1 MASSCNAFGR
11 RDGCIE
17 TGRLGTAGASRNHSH
32 SGPRAGR
39 ISDRAHTADATEAPS
54 RTGKRLGGAH
64 VRPFPGRRR
73 SFLSAARFRRAYY
86 GGVLRTGVY
95 TYRDIDGYGRSRRP
109 GAQLRAHRPTGRGDP
124 GRLFSGQPGWQHM
137 PKAPAS
143 VLEVDWRQIKRWGID
158 PNQIPP
164 DAVISFRPLRFGRRT
179 ATLWWAP

>member
-39 ISDRAHTADATEAPS
+39 ISDRAHHCRCYRSTFANWEATRWCS
-54 RTGKRLGGAH
+54 RSA
-64 VRPFPGRRR
+64 FSGRRR

-86 GGVLRTGVY
+86 GGVSAPVYTPIETLMGTGVV
-95 TYRDIDGYGRSRRP
+95 GGRVLSYE
-109 GAQLRAHRPTGRGDP
+109 HIGRQAGEIL

-143 VLEVDWRQIKRWGID
+143 VLGSRWRQSRLGNRSQSD
-158 PNQIPP
+158 SA
-164 DAVISFRPLRFGRRT
+164 DAVD
-179 ATLWWAP
+179 